1 MVTHSREEVYRF
13 CPKIAVVHN
22 GHVVA
27 RGDTREIFQ
36 NPCHVTAAKLSGC
49 KNISRIKRTGENRVY
64 ALDWNTELVTAESVG
79 DEVRYIGTGR
89 MICSRSMMEHIR
101 KI

>member
-1 MVTHSREEVYRF
+1 MDS

-22 GHVVA
+22 GHVVGTG
-27 RGDTREIFQ
+27 RYPVKIFQ

-49 KNISRIKRTGENRVY
+49 KNISRIKRIGENRVY

-79 DEVRYIGTGR
+79 DEVRYILESGR